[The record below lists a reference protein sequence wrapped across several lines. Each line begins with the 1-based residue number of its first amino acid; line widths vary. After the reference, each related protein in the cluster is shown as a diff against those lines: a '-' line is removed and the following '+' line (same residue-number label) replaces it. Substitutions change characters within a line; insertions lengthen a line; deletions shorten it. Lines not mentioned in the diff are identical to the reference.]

1 MVSLRFCTKC
11 GNEVRPAARFCPVCG
26 SALPEPGP
34 ETSPGAPGHATD
46 PGGAA
51 SPSAPA
57 ESLPTLPPE
66 AWRSQG
72 DTGRNDLSATGQ
84 QTRNW
89 SPTPTSGAPSVQP
102 PYSPAAA
109 SGWVPPRRFGWPL
122 LAALIAAVVLGAG
135 VAVALVVL
143 PSHPKATNTASKTH
157 TGVAATR
164 SSPATA
170 PTTPAAAASATA
182 SVSALPTLE
191 QAAQALAALLAQ
203 SGADRSEVTG
213 AVSAV
218 EDCSADLSQDEAIFS
233 TAESSRQT
241 LLSRLAT
248 LPGRS
253 MLPASMLRDLTA
265 AWNASSQADQDFVR
279 WTQDEISGTCSTDDQ
294 ADANFQASTGPDD
307 QATRY
312 KKAFARQWAPI
323 ATEYGLPIYQY
334 NQI

>member
-1 MVSLRFCTKC
+1 MGSQRFCAEC
-11 GNEVRPAARFCPVCG
+11 GSEVRPGARFCQACG
-26 SALPEPGP
+26 SVLPEPGP
-34 ETSPGAPGHATD
+34 EPLPADAGQSPASTSGP
-46 PGGAA
+46 
-51 SPSAPA
+51 PSAQP
-57 ESLPTLPPE
+57 
-66 AWRSQG
+66 G
-72 DTGRNDLSATGQ
+72 Y
-84 QTRNW
+84 
-89 SPTPTSGAPSVQP
+89 PS
-102 PYSPAAA
+102 AAA
-109 SGWVPPRRFGWPL
+109 SGSVPPRRFGWPL
-122 LAALIAAVVLGAG
+122 LAAIGALVVLGAG

-157 TGVAATR
+157 AGVAAAR

-170 PTTPAAAASATA
+170 PTTPGAASPSVSI

-203 SGADRSEVTG
+203 SGADRSDVTG

-218 EDCSADLSQDEAIFS
+218 ENCSADLSQDEAIFS

-241 LLSRLAT
+241 LLSKLAI

-253 MLPASMLRDLTA
+253 TLPASMLRDLSA
-265 AWNASSQADQDFVR
+265 AWNASSQADQDFVQ
-279 WTQDEISGTCSTDDQ
+279 WTKDEMSGSCSTDDQ

-323 ATEYGLPIYQY
+323 ASEYGLPIYQY